1 MKKKIIFVSTTIIT
15 IQTFLL
21 DHIQELIKQNFEIYV
36 ISNIKKINNNQKIN
50 VKLININFSRKVSLF
65 SDLLSLFKLFFFL
78 KKISP
83 NLIISITPKA
93 GFLSAF
99 ASFFLKI
106 RFRVHIFTGQL
117 WANKKGLYKYFLK
130 FLDEIIII
138 LSTHVLVDSFSQKK
152 FLAKNMLC
160 RERSKY
166 FVIENGSICGVD
178 TNKFRRS
185 YSIRLL
191 LRKKLNISASS
202 IIITFVGRINYE
214 KGIHNLIDAFKHIL
228 LVHKNAYLFLV
239 GYDEIN
245 LKNKIKNYEY
255 RNKIK
260 IFNHKNN
267 VVNFLQTSDI
277 FCLPSQRE
285 GFGVSVIEASSCQ
298 LPIVCSDI
306 YGLKESSIHK
316 TTGLKFKLGQNK
328 QMVKH
333 LIKLINDKK
342 LREKLGKQG
351 RNWVKQNFSKS
362 KVVDGY
368 VNFFKKILSNTSY

>member
-1 MKKKIIFVSTTIIT
+1 MKKKIVFVSTTIIT
-15 IQTFLL
+15 VQTFLL
-21 DHIQELIKQNFEIYV
+21 DHIQELIKQDFEIY
-36 ISNIKKINNNQKIN
+36 IITNIKKIYNNQKLN
-50 VKLININFSRKVSLF
+50 VKLINLDFERKISLF
-65 SDLLSLFKLFFFL
+65 SDLLCLFKLFFYL

-93 GFLSAF
+93 GLLSAF

-130 FLDEIIII
+130 FLDEIIVI

-152 FLAKNMLC
+152 FLDINML
-160 RERSKY
+160 RRKRSKY
-166 FVIENGSICGVD
+166 TVIENGSICGVD
-178 TNKFRRS
+178 TNKFRKS

-191 LRKKLNISASS
+191 LRKKLNISVSS

-228 LVHKNAYLFLV
+228 LVYKNVYLFLV
-239 GYDEIN
+239 GHDEID
-245 LKNKIKNYEY
+245 LKNKLKNYEY

-260 IFNHKNN
+260 IFNHNDN

-306 YGLKESSIHK
+306 YGLKDSSIHK
-316 TTGLKFKLGQNK
+316 ITGLKFKLGQNK

-333 LIKLINDKK
+333 LIKLIRDKK
-342 LREKLGKQG
+342 LRKKLGKQG
-351 RNWVKQNFSKS
+351 RNLVKKKFSKN

-368 VNFFKKILSNTSY
+368 INFFKKILSNTSY